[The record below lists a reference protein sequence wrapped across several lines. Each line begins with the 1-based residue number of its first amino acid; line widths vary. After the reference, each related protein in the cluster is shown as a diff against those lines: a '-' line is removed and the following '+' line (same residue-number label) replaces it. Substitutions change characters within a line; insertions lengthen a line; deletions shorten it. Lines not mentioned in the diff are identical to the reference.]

1 MQRTSSRWSV
11 LMAWALG
18 LLPGTAAAFPDAPA
32 ELCRVYPDAPSCRG
46 ALPACTT
53 CHTIAPPARNA
64 YGAQVEMKLAPGR
77 PRPLAPEDFVL
88 ALPEALHAVEAL
100 DADED
105 GFANSEELMA
115 GSEPANADSTPGYS
129 DCTPAQAAQAAE
141 NGWDVCGFDA
151 DYVFKKVWIDFCG
164 RSPSWTELEDFTALP
179 AESQRPALHSLL
191 DTCLTTAHWSGP
203 NGVVWNLAN
212 DKITPLATLKS
223 GDTFLGEAGDIPL
236 ADYTLDY
243 LLFVYAH
250 TGDRDVRE
258 LLRATYFVEKDESGA
273 WVKLPELSL
282 IQEYQERGVQLG
294 QFVAPDKRAGMITS
308 RWFLMS
314 NTMFT
319 SIPRTT
325 AAQAYRAYLG
335 FDIARMEG
343 LFSVPNEPVDHDA
356 KGVQRAACA
365 ACHATLDPLTYPFSR
380 YEGIGGGD
388 GDGPVGLGNGAYP
401 FTYSP
406 ARLARFTT
414 IDGENVTNTPEA
426 GMLMG
431 QPVAN
436 VVEWGRVAS
445 DSDAFVQNIVREY
458 WTLLLG
464 ESPRPRDLAEFTTLW
479 QDLRGEHAYRVERM
493 LHDLIDTEAYG
504 VP

>member
-1 MQRTSSRWSV
+1 V
-11 LMAWALG
+11 
-18 LLPGTAAAFPDAPA
+18 
-32 ELCRVYPDAPSCRG
+32 
-46 ALPACTT
+46 
-53 CHTIAPPARNA
+53 
-64 YGAQVEMKLAPGR
+64 KLAPGR
-77 PRPLAPEDFVL
+77 ARPLSPEAFVL

-105 GFANSEELMA
+105 GFDNGEELMA
-115 GSEPANADSTPGYS
+115 GSEPANADSTPRYS
-129 DCTPAQAAQAAE
+129 ECTPAEAAE
-141 NGWDVCGFDA
+141 AAKNGWDVCSFDA

-164 RSPSWTELEDFTALP
+164 RSPNWAELEDFTALP
-179 AESQRPALHSLL
+179 AESQRPTLHTLL
-191 DTCLTTAHWSGP
+191 DTCLTSAHWSGP

-212 DKITPLATLKS
+212 EKIAPLATLKS

-236 ADYTLDY
+236 ADDTHDD

-258 LLRATYFVEKDESGA
+258 LLR
-273 WVKLPELSL
+273 
-282 IQEYQERGVQLG
+282 
-294 QFVAPDKRAGMITS
+294 
-308 RWFLMS
+308 
-314 NTMFT
+314 
-319 SIPRTT
+319 
-325 AAQAYRAYLG
+325 
-335 FDIARMEG
+335 
-343 LFSVPNEPVDHDA
+343 
-356 KGVQRAACA
+356 
-365 ACHATLDPLTYPFSR
+365 ATLDPLTYPFSR

-388 GDGPVGLGNGAYP
+388 GNGLVGLGNGAYP

-406 ARLARFTT
+406 ARLERFKS
-414 IDGENVTNTPEA
+414 IDGENVTNAPEA

-464 ESPRPRDLAEFTTLW
+464 ESPRPRDLAEFTLLW
-479 QDLRGEHAYRVERM
+479 QDLRGQHAYRVERM